1 MRLLGKAALERK
13 NDRALAGLEHEIRMD
28 LGACEQRIRRDYAQ
42 IEKIRTIRAQ
52 RRIQRPNL

>member
-1 MRLLGKAALERK
+1 MRLIGKAALERK

-28 LGACEQRIRRDYAQ
+28 LGACEQRMRRDHAE
-42 IEKIRTIRAQ
+42 IAKIRTIRAQ

>member
-1 MRLLGKAALERK
+1 MKLIGKAALERK

-28 LGACEQRIRRDYAQ
+28 LGACEQRIRRDYAAIAQ
-42 IEKIRTIRAQ
+42 IRTVRSQ

>member
-1 MRLLGKAALERK
+1 
-13 NDRALAGLEHEIRMD
+13 MD
-28 LGACEQRIRRDYAQ
+28 LGACEKRIRRDYAQ